1 MEVREMRKS
10 RNLML
15 WMYSLG
21 YFGISIFTQTTV
33 KWYQYFYSPPS
44 DNTGGLRVL
53 VPLTIIGISM
63 IIARVFDGIAD
74 PLVAYLSDNSKNKR
88 GRRIPFI
95 LYGTI
100 PLTITFILIWFP
112 PIAGESIWNF
122 VYLTTMLI
130 LFFIFFTIVVGPY
143 LALIGEVS
151 KTKEERIKLTTL
163 QGITQV
169 LGVMVAEAGSGII
182 IQNSNYKVMG
192 ITLGLIALTT
202 LMLTPLFVKEE
213 KVEVTKNQGNMFS
226 SIGKTL
232 SDKNFMYYLG
242 SYLMMWFGINTLTIA
257 MPYITEILLQQS
269 AEASGFLIAGAFI
282 IAVAVSPIVPKITL
296 RYGKKTVMMFSSIFF
311 ALILMSMF
319 FFGSY
324 LTGFAPTF
332 IVFLA
337 GVPLSTAF
345 IIPNAMVA
353 DIAELVSLTNGERR
367 EGMYFGA
374 QGLIIKIVIG
384 FSSLLTPMI
393 FNIFGSSLENPLG
406 LKLIGPI
413 SGFVVLIGV
422 AFLRLYD
429 LSEEDLE
436 KIQRAEK

>member
-1 MEVREMRKS
+1 MRKS

>member
-1 MEVREMRKS
+1 MKKN

-15 WMYSLG
+15 WMYALG

-44 DNTGGLRVL
+44 DNAGGLRIL
-53 VPLTIIGISM
+53 IPLTIIGISM

-74 PLVAYLSDNSKNKR
+74 PLVAYISDNSKNKR

-95 LYGTI
+95 LYGSI

-112 PIAGESIWNF
+112 PIAGQSIWNF
-122 VYLTTMLI
+122 VYLTVMLI

-182 IQNSNYKVMG
+182 IQNTNYKVMG
-192 ITLGLIALTT
+192 ITLGLIALAT
-202 LMLTPLFVKEE
+202 LMLTPIFVKEE
-213 KVEVTKNQGNMFS
+213 RVEATNNQGNMFS

-242 SYLMMWFGINTLTIA
+242 SYLMLWFGINTLTIA
-257 MPYITEILLQQS
+257 MPYITEILLRQS
-269 AEASGFLIAGAFI
+269 AEASGFLIAGAFV
-282 IAVAVSPIVPKITL
+282 IAVAVSPFIPKITL
-296 RYGKKTVMMFSSIFF
+296 RYGKKTVMMFSTIFF

-324 LTGFAPTF
+324 LTGFAPT
-332 IVFLA
+332 IIIFLA

-353 DIAELVSLTNGERR
+353 DIAELDSLTNGERR

-384 FSSLLTPMI
+384 FSSLITPMI
-393 FNIFGSSLENPLG
+393 FNTFGSSLENPLG

-413 SGFVVLIGV
+413 SGVIVLIGV
-422 AFLRLYD
+422 IFLRLYD
-429 LSEEDLE
+429 LSEDDLE
-436 KIQRAEK
+436 RIQKAEK